1 MEVGMISPPPPAPPP
16 PSPYPTLPRSTFPL
30 PPFLPGCLVRTSGLF
45 SPGSWFSPP
54 DLPLIV
60 FLDDV
65 GDFFGN
71 GGTGDVCA
79 VR

>member
-1 MEVGMISPPPPAPPP
+1 MISAP
-16 PSPYPTLPRSTFPL
+16 PSPPSTFPL
-30 PPFLPGCLVRTSGLF
+30 IQPYPAPPFPLPSLSSRLFGSYFCLVLACLLVL
-45 SPGSWFSPP
+45 PP

-65 GDFFGN
+65 GVFFGN

-79 VR
+79 GRC